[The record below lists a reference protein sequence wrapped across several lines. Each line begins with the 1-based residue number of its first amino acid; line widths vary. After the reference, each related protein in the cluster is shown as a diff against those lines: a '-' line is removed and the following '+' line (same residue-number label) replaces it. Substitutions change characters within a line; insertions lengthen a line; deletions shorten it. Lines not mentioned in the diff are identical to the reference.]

1 MLKKFDQFIFEKR
14 GGKYTIFCDL
24 DGVLVDFNRGF
35 MEIPENPEKLSPH
48 AYEKLHGK
56 NSIWPILDKLGED
69 FWSDLPWTQDGREL
83 WDYLKQYDPI
93 ILSAPSRSPECLAGK
108 TKWIKLHLHI
118 DEEPVT
124 KPEDFTSKTRIILDQ
139 DKWKY
144 ARNEF
149 DILIDDFDTKL
160 NKWTDAGGTGILH
173 NDSTDSIRVLEGIM
187 EIED

>member
-1 MLKKFDQFIFEKR
+1 MLKKFKQFIFEKR

-35 MEIPENPEKLSPH
+35 MEISENPEKLSPH
-48 AYEKLHGK
+48 AYEELHGK

-69 FWSDLPWTQDGREL
+69 FWADLPWTPDGREL

-93 ILSAPSRSPECLAGK
+93 ILSAPSRSAECLAGK
-108 TKWIKLHLHI
+108 AKWIKLHLHI

-124 KPEDFTSKTRIILDQ
+124 KPEDFTSKTRIVLDQ

-144 ARNEF
+144 ARDKF
-149 DILIDDFDTKL
+149 DILIDDFDIKL

-173 NDSTDSIRVLEGIM
+173 NDSTDSNRVLEDIM
-187 EIED
+187 DIAD